1 MMPPVFLSNTSTI
14 LLLSKKAPSQGY
26 IYYLRF
32 SLSMKILKTNLL
44 FSQFKF
50 LDCPKQGKGQAIL
63 VILKSEKIN
72 TKIMYSKRLDKTVH
86 EPAVYFC

>member
-50 LDCPKQGKGQAIL
+50 LDCPKQGKGKAIL
-63 VILKSEKIN
+63 VIFKSEKID
-72 TKIMYSKRLDKTVH
+72 TKIIYSKRLDKTVH

>member
-1 MMPPVFLSNTSTI
+1 MNI
-14 LLLSKKAPSQGY
+14 LE
-26 IYYLRF
+26 
-32 SLSMKILKTNLL
+32 TNLL

-50 LDCPKQGKGQAIL
+50 LDCSKQGKGKAIL
-63 VILKSEKIN
+63 VILKIEKIN